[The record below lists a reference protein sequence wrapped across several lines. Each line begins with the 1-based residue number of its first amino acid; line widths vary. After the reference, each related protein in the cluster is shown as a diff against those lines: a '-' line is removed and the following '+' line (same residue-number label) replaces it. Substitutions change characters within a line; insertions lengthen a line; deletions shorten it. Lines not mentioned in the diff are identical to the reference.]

1 MGYSPM
7 RRYHNSKAI
16 ITIALIV
23 VSGVACTTQDKP
35 ATPIPIATEAIH
47 QEVTP
52 IKGNTIATR
61 FPTPKGYQ
69 RIPVPPSSFAAYL
82 RNLPLKSPG
91 SPIGIYDGT
100 TIASSGHEAVIDLPI
115 GQQDLHQCADAIM
128 RLRAE
133 YFYINKK
140 YDNIHFNFTN
150 GMRVDYN
157 KWKQGY
163 RMQVN
168 GNKTQWVHSAEP
180 EDSYESFWAY
190 LELIF
195 MYAGT
200 ASLEK
205 ELEPRAYADMQ
216 IGDVLIIGGFPGHAV
231 IIVDMAEKVE
241 TGEKLF
247 MVAQSFMPAQDLHI
261 IISAEA
267 INPWYYHDKPL
278 QLSSWDFDK
287 SDLRHF

>member
-1 MGYSPM
+1 M
-7 RRYHNSKAI
+7 RRHQNTKPILSLTFIFLVA
-16 ITIALIV
+16 A
-23 VSGVACTTQDKP
+23 GVACTTQSHPETKTTNVAELTLKDT
-35 ATPIPIATEAIH
+35 TPPE
-47 QEVTP
+47 
-52 IKGNTIATR
+52 GNTIATR

-69 RIPVPPSSFAAYL
+69 RISASPSSFAAYL
-82 RNLPLKSPG
+82 RNLPLKPTS

-100 TIASSGHEAVIDLPI
+100 EISTTEHVAVIDMPI
-115 GQQDLHQCADAIM
+115 GSQDLHQCADAIM

-133 YFYINKK
+133 YFYNNKK
-140 YDNIHFNFTN
+140 YDDIHFNFTN

-168 GNKTQWVHSAEP
+168 GNKTQWILSAEP
-180 EDSYESFWAY
+180 DESYESFWAY

-205 ELEPRAYADMQ
+205 ELETRAYEEMQ
-216 IGDVLIIGGFPGHAV
+216 IGDVFIIGGFPGHAV
-231 IIVDMAEKVE
+231 IIVDMAEKEE

-247 MVAQSFMPAQDLHI
+247 MVAQSFMPAQDLHVI
-261 IISAEA
+261 TSLEDIS
-267 INPWYYHDKPL
+267 PWYSLDKPF
-278 QLSSWDFDK
+278 QLTSWSFDK